1 MSGRTRHTRP
11 MVRVVCF
18 DLMDTL
24 VVDPFREALEA
35 GAGMPLAELLAR
47 RDPAAWPA
55 FEAGRISEAEFV
67 ARVLPGAAFDHAAFT
82 RARRQGYALVP
93 GMRELLAELEGRAIR
108 WVASNYPEW
117 IDEVLDRFGLGEHL
131 DGVTVSCRE
140 GVCKPDPA
148 FFERLVA
155 QVGHPPH
162 RCLLVDD
169 RQSNCAAAER
179 AGLRAHHFDG
189 VAGLRRRLRAEGLVP
204 HGHARGSTAPG

>member
-1 MSGRTRHTRP
+1 

-35 GAGMPLAELLAR
+35 GAGMPLAELLAL
-47 RDPAAWPA
+47 RDPHAWPA
-55 FEAGRISEAEFV
+55 FESGRISEAEFV
-67 ARVLPGAAFDHAAFT
+67 ERVLPGAAFDHEAFT
-82 RARRQGYALVP
+82 RARREGYALVP
-93 GMRELLAELEGRAIR
+93 GMRGLLDELEGRATR

-117 IDEVLDRFGLGEHL
+117 IDEVLDRFGLVERF
-131 DGVTVSCRE
+131 DGLTVSCRE
-140 GVCKPDPA
+140 GVCKPDAA

-189 VAGLRRRLRAEGLVP
+189 VVGLRRRLQAEGVVRQ
-204 HGHARGSTAPG
+204 GRARGSAASG

>member
-1 MSGRTRHTRP
+1 

-35 GAGMPLAELLAR
+35 GTGMPLAELLAR
-47 RDPAAWPA
+47 RDPHAWPA
-55 FEAGRISEAEFV
+55 FESGQISEAEFV
-67 ARVLPGAAFDHAAFT
+67 ERVVPGVAFDHEAFT
-82 RARRQGYALVP
+82 RTRREGYALVP
-93 GMRELLAELEGRAIR
+93 GMRGLLDELEGGVTR

-117 IDEVLDRFGLGEHL
+117 IEEVLHRFGLVERV

-162 RCLLVDD
+162 HCLLVDD
-169 RQSNCAAAER
+169 RPSNCAAAER
-179 AGLRAHHFDG
+179 AGLRAHHFAG
-189 VAGLRRRLRAEGLVP
+189 AAGLRRRLQAEGVIRP
-204 HGHARGSTAPG
+204 GRTRGSAASG